1 MKRRKRAAEGFFLTL
16 KVSFVLD
23 KPIILKIIE
32 ISYNL
37 KRL

>member
-1 MKRRKRAAEGFFLTL
+1 MKRRKRAAEGFFL
-16 KVSFVLD
+16 VSFVLD